1 MQPYTAFAPAV
12 LLPPQLLPKSQKTQD
27 WKEATLDRLEQI
39 GRRQLYDNLRLKEN
53 YEIIRGKFIWH
64 HYFEAEGVR
73 DMLGELTREFDIPR
87 YLRHYDII
95 SPVVNTLSGEYQKRP
110 DNFRAKGYDE
120 FTRNAYIRQKSQM
133 LLSYVQQNITN
144 EINQRLAQMGY
155 DPARQDFPD
164 QAAAQQY
171 QQELD
176 QQRQALTPPEIQ
188 KYMEWDWMDVA
199 EMWSEHQLELDKQ
212 RFKLDELEKTEFED
226 MLVADRCFRHFF
238 LTANSYCQESWNP
251 MNTFY
256 HKSPEINYVEDGDYV
271 GRITFYTQADV
282 IDRYGYLMTKQQL
295 ASLQAVTNWK
305 SSPNNK
311 GWNNGISPE
320 GVPYG
325 KLMPHANWPQE
336 KLLTDTFG
344 FNPANPYEIPFMD
357 QTDWA
362 NFQAGTYSLNTRG
375 YLLVVEAYWKSQR
388 KLGKVTYFDPTTYQI
403 ASTFVDED
411 FVVPDYFKEVDANE
425 PDPGVN
431 TIQWTWIN
439 EVWKGIK
446 INCRGTGMSEDL
458 YLDVR
463 PLEFQFRSGHELYGA
478 KLPVCG
484 QIFNARNAQSMS
496 LVDMMKPHQIGHNVA
511 MNQLY
516 EIMQREIGRF
526 FLMDVNL
533 LPALKDWGGEKSFEK
548 FMLVARSLGIGL
560 VDSSPS
566 NTKGA
571 SFNQFTDVDM
581 DESARMMSR
590 AKLAEFFEQRAMAQV
605 GFNQQR
611 LGEMQA
617 SETATTTQSALGQ
630 SYAQTESYFTNF
642 SNYKR
647 RCLEMN
653 LMIAQ
658 YVQSHNRDV
667 AVMYTKSDMSRAFI
681 QLSGDDLVGRYWQ
694 VYVSKS
700 AEDMRQLEM
709 MRQFIL
715 NNNAVGLNAADALDV
730 IRSYSPAE
738 LAAQLRYAQSQQ
750 EQKSQQEQQMQQQE
764 MEQEREMKIE
774 ELRLKDEMN
783 QRDNDTR
790 KEVAYITTFGFNKDN
805 TLDADNDQ
813 VPDMLEYQKFSAK
826 VQADNAQLQFARE
839 KQVHDQQNKIADRQL
854 KGRQLAL
861 QQKELQVREDI
872 ANKQIEVAKLN
883 KNKYDRK
890 TPKKKG

>member
-1 MQPYTAFAPAV
+1 MQPYPAFAPALV
-12 LLPPQLLPKSQKTQD
+12 LPPQLLPKNQKTRD
-27 WKEATLDRLEQI
+27 WKEATLDRLEQT

-53 YEIIRGKFIWH
+53 YEIIRGKFIWQ

-73 DMLGELTREFDIPR
+73 DMLSELTREFDIPK

-95 SPVVNTLSGEYQKRP
+95 SPVINTLSGEYQKRP

-133 LLSYVQQNITN
+133 LHSYVQQNLHN
-144 EINQRLAQMGY
+144 EINQKLAQMGQ
-155 DPARQDFPD
+155 DPAGEAFSNEG
-164 QAAAQQY
+164 AAQGD
-171 QQELD
+171 QQKLD

-188 KYMEWDWMDVA
+188 KYMEWDWLDVA
-199 EMWSEHQLELDKQ
+199 EMWSAHQLELDKQ

-238 LTANSYCQESWNP
+238 LTANSYSQETWNP
-251 MNTFY
+251 INTFY
-256 HKSPEINYVEDGDYV
+256 HKSPEISYVEDGDYA
-271 GRITFYTQADV
+271 GRITFYTIADV
-282 IDRYGYLMTKQQL
+282 IDRYGYLMSKEDL
-295 ASLQAVTNWK
+295 ASLQAVSNWK
-305 SSPNNK
+305 STSGSK
-311 GWNNGISPE
+311 GWNNGISPD

-325 KLMPHANWPQE
+325 KMMPHGNWPQE

-344 FNPANPYEIPFMD
+344 ANPANPYEMPFMD
-357 QTDWA
+357 QSDWSSF
-362 NFQAGTYSLNTRG
+362 NAGTYSLNTRG
-375 YLLVVEAYWKSQR
+375 YLLVCEAYWKSQR
-388 KLGKVTYFDPTTYQI
+388 KIGRVTYFDPNTYQVV
-403 ASTFVDED
+403 STFVDED
-411 FVVPDYFKEVDANE
+411 FIVPDHFVEADATD

-431 TIQWTWIN
+431 SIQWTWIN

-446 INCRGTGMSEDL
+446 INCRGTGRNEDL
-458 YLDVR
+458 YLDVK

-496 LVDMMKPHQIGHNVA
+496 LVDMMKPHQIGYNVS

-560 VDSSPS
+560 VDSAPG

-581 DESARMMSR
+581 DESARMISR
-590 AKLAEFFEQRAMAQV
+590 MKLAEFFESRAMAQI

-658 YVQSHNRDV
+658 YAQSRNKDV

-681 QLSGDDLVGRYWQ
+681 QLSGDDLVGRFWQ
-694 VYVSKS
+694 VYVSRS
-700 AEDMRQLEM
+700 SEDIRQLEM
-709 MRQFIL
+709 MRQFLL
-715 NNNAVGLNAADALDV
+715 NNNAVGLAAADALDV
-730 IRSYSPAE
+730 IRSCSPAE
-738 LAAQLRYAQSQQ
+738 LSAQLRYAQSQQ
-750 EQKSQQEQQMQQQE
+750 EQKYQQEQQAQQQE
-764 MEQEREMKIE
+764 LQQERELKLE
-774 ELRLKDEMN
+774 ELQLKDEMN
-783 QRDNDTR
+783 QRDNDTK
-790 KEVAYITTFGFNKDN
+790 KEVAYINTFGFNKDN
-805 TLDADNDQ
+805 TLDADNDN

-826 VQADNAQLQFARE
+826 VAADNAQLQLARE
-839 KQVHDQQNKIADRQL
+839 KQIREQENKIADRQL
-854 KGRQLAL
+854 KTRQLSL

-890 TPKKKG
+890 PAKKK